1 VSAIRPIT
9 PGDAP
14 VLAQLL
20 RDSRDF
26 LAPWEPARSEDYFTA
41 DGQRAFISRALA
53 HREQGAGFPY
63 AILGESG
70 RVAGRIN
77 LNDVVRGPFQS
88 ASLGYWVNAADNG
101 RGLAT
106 AAVREIIGLAFGKL
120 GLHRIQAGTLPHN
133 VRSQRVLARNGF
145 TRIGL
150 APAYLRIEGRWQDHL
165 LYQLVAAVPG

>member
-1 VSAIRPIT
+1 MSAIRPVT

-26 LAPWEPARSEDYFTA
+26 LAPWEPVRGEDYFTA
-41 DGQRAFISRALA
+41 PGQLAFIAHALA
-53 HREQGAGFPY
+53 RRAQGSAYPY
-63 AILGESG
+63 VILDDTG

-88 ASLGYWVNAADNG
+88 ASLGYWVNAGDNG

-106 AAVREIIGLAFGKL
+106 AAVREIISLAFGEL
-120 GLHRIQAGTLPHN
+120 GLHRIQAGALPHN

-145 TRIGL
+145 IRIGL
-150 APAYLRIEGRWQDHL
+150 APEYLRIAGRWQDHV
-165 LYQLVAAVPG
+165 LYQLVRAAAG